1 MPAIMNLAPY
11 AVRSEN
17 SRGRL
22 HAEPKPA
29 DRTEY
34 QRDRDRVVHSSAFR
48 KLQYKTQVFVT
59 REGDFYRTR
68 LTHSLEVAQIARSL
82 ARSLMLDEDLTE
94 ALALAHD
101 LGHPPFGHAGETGLD
116 EALSDFGGFDH
127 NAQSLRVVTLLEHRY
142 AAFDGLNLSWEMLEG
157 LAKHNG
163 PVSAPAAYVAEFDA
177 KFPLDLQRQA
187 SAEAQVA
194 AFADDI
200 AYNAHDLDDGLR
212 AKLFTLADIAELPL
226 VGEALAKARS
236 LTSDEKRIRHE
247 MTRRV
252 INAMI
257 HDVIVESQVRLKQL
271 APLDADA
278 IRDAPRPVIL
288 FSEKLA
294 AANRAIKSFL
304 FERMYRH
311 WRVNRMSHKAQ
322 AVTRTLGAL
331 LLAKPELL
339 PDDWR
344 AEAGAGNAAQAAIIV
359 RDYVAGMTD
368 RYAMQEYARLTDPS
382 VPS

>member
-11 AVRSEN
+11 AVRSET

-22 HAEPKPA
+22 HAEPPPA
-29 DRTEY
+29 DRSEY

-82 ARSLMLDEDLTE
+82 SRSLKLDEDLTE

-116 EALSDFGGFDH
+116 EALSAFGGFDH
-127 NAQSLRVVTLLEHRY
+127 NAQSLRVVTLLERRY
-142 AAFDGLNLSWEMLEG
+142 AGFDGLNLSWEMLEG

-163 PVSAPAAYVAEFDA
+163 PIAAPASYVAQFNET
-177 KFPLDLQRQA
+177 FPLDLRRQA

-226 VGEALAKARS
+226 VGEALAKART
-236 LTSDEKRIRHE
+236 LTDDEKRIRNE

-252 INAMI
+252 INWMI
-257 HDVIVESQVRLKQL
+257 HDVIVESGKRLGDL
-271 APLDADA
+271 APRDADA
-278 IRDAPRPVIL
+278 IRDAKSPVIL
-288 FSEKLA
+288 FSDKLA
-294 AANRAIKSFL
+294 AANVAIKSFL

-322 AVTRTLGAL
+322 SVTHALGSL

-344 AEAGAGNAAQAAIIV
+344 VLAGQGNTQEAATAV

-368 RYAMQEYARLTDPS
+368 RYAMQEYARLTDPG